1 MRYPQLFEDGT
12 RNDWHSAS
20 YSSKISYLL
29 HAGKATV
36 YNNLSKSEQL
46 DTFIESG
53 AAIWKL
59 EIRCP
64 RTLYSKVF
72 YSQDSTFEV
81 SWLSEDTS
89 EPLFFLLGLYARQDL
104 TINSKELTARWQGV
118 TDIMIPQGRQ
128 LIRSK
133 IWGNQTEIFSISN
146 FMGK

>member
-29 HAGKATV
+29 HTGKATV

-59 EIRCP
+59 ELRCP

-89 EPLFFLLGLYARQDL
+89 EPLFFLLGLYARKNL
-104 TINSKELTARWQGV
+104 TINSKELTSRWQGV
-118 TDIMIPQGRQ
+118 ANIRIPQGWQ

-133 IWGNQTEIFSISN
+133 I
-146 FMGK
+146 